1 VNRARPAERA
11 KLEREAREQNVSS
24 SMARIALDYNVRV
37 SERSNRERQK
47 MSRREREREREKEGE
62 REEKERKRKK
72 DRYMTGSRQETVN
85 RLLHYEPRERCRS
98 LNQRARKLMALLF
111 L

>member
-47 MSRREREREREKEGE
+47 MSRRERERERRRE
-62 REEKERKRKK
+62 RGRKK
-72 DRYMTGSRQETVN
+72 RG
-85 RLLHYEPRERCRS
+85 RERRTDI
-98 LNQRARKLMALLF
+98 
-111 L
+111 